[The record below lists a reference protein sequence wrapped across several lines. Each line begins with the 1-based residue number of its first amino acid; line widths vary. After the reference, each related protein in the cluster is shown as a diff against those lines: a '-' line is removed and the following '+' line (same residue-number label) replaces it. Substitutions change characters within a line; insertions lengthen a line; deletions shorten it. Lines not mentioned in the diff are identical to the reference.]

1 MKELLEEGKA
11 SQGSLPVNVAF
22 AFEGEEENGSVGFE
36 EAIQGNLHWFEGTQ
50 LIVISN
56 TLWVGERVPCLTYG
70 AFLKCFAFASFLRRL
85 VEGFY
90 IAAHSKSSQYH
101 YGTED
106 PVPKRSSEY
115 RRKQNFMKDLL
126 PCDVLLKRV

>member
-1 MKELLEEGKA
+1 MSIGKGIPNTVLEYTFRDWKSARGNVKKRKYACHSALFSPSEPRNVQGPILAFIYAVKELLEEGKA

-22 AFEGEEENGSVGFE
+22 VFEGEEENGSVGFE

-70 AFLKCFAFASFLRRL
+70 MLHL
-85 VEGFY
+85 E
-90 IAAHSKSSQYH
+90 IKS
-101 YGTED
+101 
-106 PVPKRSSEY
+106 
-115 RRKQNFMKDLL
+115 
-126 PCDVLLKRV
+126 